1 MIAQDILYKLKEKF
15 GETILD
21 AKVEGVLEP
30 FAKVKPENI
39 REVAYFLRDEADLA
53 FDYLMCL
60 SGIDLGKGL
69 LGVVYH
75 LGSISKKHRFAIRVE
90 VPRENPNVPS
100 VSMVWQ
106 TANWHEREAYD
117 MVGVVFTDHPDLRRI
132 LLPDDWDGYP
142 LRKDYQVQEFYKGI
156 KVPY

>member
-1 MIAQDILYKLKEKF
+1 MVATEIFNKLKEKF
-15 GETILD
+15 GEAILD
-21 AKVEGVLEP
+21 SKIEGVLDP
-30 FAKVKPENI
+30 YAKVKPENV
-39 REVAYFLRDEADLA
+39 REVAYFLRDDSELK

-75 LGSISKKHRFAIRVE
+75 LNSISKKHKFTLKVE
-90 VPRENPNVPS
+90 VSRENPNVPS
-100 VSMVWQ
+100 VEMVWQ

-117 MVGVVFTDHPDLRRI
+117 MVGINFQDHPDLRRM

-142 LRKDYQVQEFYKGI
+142 LRKDYQVQEYYNGI

>member
-1 MIAQDILYKLKEKF
+1 MVAAEIFNKLKEKF
-15 GETILD
+15 GEAILD
-21 AKVEGVLEP
+21 SKIEGVLDP
-30 FAKVKPENI
+30 YAKVKPENV
-39 REVAYFLRDEADLA
+39 REVAYFLRDDNELK

-75 LGSISKKHRFAIRVE
+75 LNSISKKHKFTIKVE
-90 VPRENPNVPS
+90 VSRENPNVPS
-100 VSMVWQ
+100 VEMVWQ

-117 MVGVVFTDHPDLRRI
+117 MVGINFQDHPDLRRM
-132 LLPDDWDGYP
+132 LLPDDWDGHP
-142 LRKDYQVQEFYKGI
+142 LRKDYQVQEYYNGI

>member
-1 MIAQDILYKLKEKF
+1 MIAAEIINKLKEKF
-15 GETILD
+15 GEAILD

-30 FAKVKPENI
+30 YAKVKPENI
-39 REVAYFLRDEADLA
+39 REIAYFLRNDNELQ

-69 LGVVYH
+69 LGAVYH
-75 LGSISKKHRFAIRVE
+75 LNSISKKHKFTLKVE
-90 VPRENPNVPS
+90 VTRENPNVPS
-100 VSMVWQ
+100 VEMVWQ

-117 MVGVVFTDHPDLRRI
+117 MVGINFQDHPDLRRM
-132 LLPDDWDGYP
+132 LLPDDWDGHP
-142 LRKDYQVQEFYKGI
+142 LRKDYQVQEYYNGI

>member
-1 MIAQDILYKLKEKF
+1 MVASEIFNKLNEKF
-15 GETILD
+15 GEAILD
-21 AKVEGVLEP
+21 SKIEGVLDP
-30 FAKVKPENI
+30 YAKVKPENV
-39 REVAYFLRDEADLA
+39 REVAFFLRDDNELK

-75 LGSISKKHRFAIRVE
+75 LNSISKKHKFTIKVE
-90 VPRENPNVPS
+90 VSRENPNVPS
-100 VSMVWQ
+100 VEMVWQ

-117 MVGVVFTDHPDLRRI
+117 MVGINFQDHPDLRRM
-132 LLPDDWDGYP
+132 LLPDDWDGHP
-142 LRKDYQVQEFYKGI
+142 LRKDYQVQEYYNGI

>member
-1 MIAQDILYKLKEKF
+1 MTAAEIFNKLKEKF
-15 GETILD
+15 GEAILD
-21 AKVEGVLEP
+21 GKIEGVLDP
-30 FAKVKPENI
+30 YAKIKPESI
-39 REVAYFLRDEADLA
+39 RNVAYFLRNDAELQL
-53 FDYLMCL
+53 DYLMCL

-75 LGSISKKHRFAIRVE
+75 LNSISKKHKFTLKVE
-90 VPRENPNVPS
+90 VTRENPNVPS
-100 VSMVWQ
+100 VEMVWQ

-117 MVGVVFTDHPDLRRI
+117 MVGINFQDHPDLRRM

-142 LRKDYQVQEFYKGI
+142 LRKDYQVQEYYNGI